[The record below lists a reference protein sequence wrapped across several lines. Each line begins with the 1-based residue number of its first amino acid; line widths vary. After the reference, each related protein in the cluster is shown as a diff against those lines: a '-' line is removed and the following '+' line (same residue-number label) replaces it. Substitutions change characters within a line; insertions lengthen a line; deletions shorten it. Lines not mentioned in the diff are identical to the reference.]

1 MTDDTVKPCDN
12 AIVRMLDETEP
23 LISRRYRR
31 LRNLVIVQDNRLLCA
46 RSYNTAPATEAN
58 RSPESAAPI
67 KSVTK
72 SIIALLVGIAIDQK
86 LIRDVDQPLSQLL
99 ESKADVLSAN
109 PSAAELTLH
118 QLLSMSTG
126 IQWRGGRAGMEP
138 LAGRMMQE
146 DDWIAFALSL
156 PVIAS
161 DIGQFQYNSAVSH
174 VLSAIIQQACGQ
186 STAAFAEQHL
196 FKPLQIK
203 DYEWETDRQGI
214 STGGWGLSL
223 APQSLAKIGDL
234 CLHQGQHKG
243 QPIVSKRWITQMWSP
258 HVEAHSQHAKSQP
271 ADFQTARYGYQWW
284 IRGNDTIEIYCAE
297 GAGGQMLCCIPRYN
311 AVIVATNDYTRHQI
325 SLWPLIEHH
334 WLPAL
339 MQISK
344 T

>member
-1 MTDDTVKPCDN
+1 MTDDTVEPCDN
-12 AIVRMLDETEP
+12 AIAHMLDETEP

-46 RSYNTAPATEAN
+46 CSYNTTTATEAS
-58 RSPESAAPI
+58 RSPDSAAPI

-72 SIIALLVGIAIDQK
+72 SIIALLVGIAIDQQ
-86 LIRDVDQPLSQLL
+86 LIRDVDQPLSHLL

-109 PSAAELTLH
+109 PLAAALTLH

-138 LAGRMMQE
+138 LARRMMQE

-156 PVIAS
+156 PIIAS

-174 VLSAIIQQACGQ
+174 VLSAIITQCTGEP
-186 STAAFAEQHL
+186 TCEFARRCL
-196 FKPLQIK
+196 FEPLGIT
-203 DYEWETDRQGI
+203 DFEWEADPLTI

-223 APQSLAKIGDL
+223 SPKSLAKIGDL
-234 CLHQGQHKG
+234 CLHQGRHEG
-243 QPIVSKRWITQMWSP
+243 VRIVSKRWIEQMWTS
-258 HVEAHSQHAKSQP
+258 HVDAHSQHAKSQP
-271 ADFQTARYGYQWW
+271 ADFQTAGYGYQWW
-284 IRGNDTIEIYCAE
+284 IRGDDTIKLYCAE
-297 GAGGQMLCCIPRYN
+297 GAGGQLLCCIPRYN

-339 MQISK
+339 KQVSN